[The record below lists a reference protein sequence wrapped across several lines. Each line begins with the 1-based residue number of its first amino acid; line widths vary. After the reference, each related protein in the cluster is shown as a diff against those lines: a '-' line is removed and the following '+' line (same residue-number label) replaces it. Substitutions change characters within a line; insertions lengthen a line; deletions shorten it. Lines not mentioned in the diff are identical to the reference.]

1 MSKILAAN
9 KIIISLFL
17 VLGFISAFLLG
28 NLKFSFDF
36 NQFFPQGDE
45 DIIFYNDFMK
55 DFGADDSFLLIAV
68 KNENSIF
75 EKKFLTDF
83 HQFSLE
89 SKNLPYI
96 KESKSLTTLFY
107 PLKTS
112 FGYTRIPIIH
122 WNDSSRYKTDWNK
135 LKQDKIFLNSLI
147 DKNAT
152 SLVVA
157 LQTKDELN
165 YEQSVELIDKAQRL
179 LKNYNLEEYHLLGR
193 SSFYK
198 AMVKMQEREVLV
210 TTTVS
215 TILVFLILLLVYR
228 RITIVIISLF
238 SIIIALLLF
247 LGLLSLLGKELN
259 VMAAFYPVLM
269 LIVGTSDVIHIM
281 DRYLGELKKGL
292 DRQSAIIITLKEV
305 GVSTLLTS
313 VTTAVGFASLLTSKS
328 TNISDFGINSAMG
341 VMVAYIT
348 VITLTSSLLIAVKKK
363 YLLPKK
369 EALSR
374 WPGNLSHLN
383 RFTQRNS
390 KTILFG
396 SLFFVVCCSVGV
408 TNINTNYQ
416 FKESLPTGSQIAKDF
431 QFFQENYTGFRPLEI
446 AILAKKG
453 HKVTDMVVAKEIEK
467 IEDLIIANRSIGNV
481 QSVNTFSKVI
491 NKAHH
496 LNKQEY
502 YVIPKDEKTYKKY
515 QVEAKRLAR
524 RQLARYVDSSETKGR
539 ITATVLDVGADS
551 LLRIYDEFNS
561 FIISKTDTTLV
572 NFKLTGKGL
581 LLDKNSMYVRQ
592 SLLEG
597 LVIASI
603 IVGLLMVVLFKNIK
617 LLIISLIPNLL
628 SLLFAGALLGFLG
641 IPLEASISI
650 VFAIVFGIAV
660 DDTIHF
666 LSRFKQCRASGLNQ
680 EESLEKTFQET
691 GKALVITTIVLF
703 FGFMVMLFSIHQP
716 SVTVGLLIS
725 VTLLVALV
733 LDLLLLPVIIRKLL

>member
-1 MSKILAAN
+1 MSKILAAK
-9 KIIISLFL
+9 KIVISVFL

-28 NLKFSFDF
+28 DLKFSFDF

-45 DIIFYNDFMK
+45 DIIFYTDFMK

-68 KNENSIF
+68 ENDKTIF
-75 EKKFLTDF
+75 EKKFLADF
-83 HQFSLE
+83 HKFSLE
-89 SKNLPYI
+89 SRNLPYI

-107 PLKTS
+107 PIKTS

-122 WNDSSRYKTDWNK
+122 WNDSSRYKKDWKK
-135 LKQDKIFLNSLI
+135 LKKDGIFLNSLI
-147 DKNAT
+147 DKDAN

-157 LQTKDELN
+157 LDTKDELN
-165 YEQSVELIDKAQRL
+165 YEESLELIGEVQRL
-179 LKNYNLEEYHLLGR
+179 LSNNNLEEYHLLGR

-198 AMVKMQEREVLV
+198 AMVKMQKREVQV
-210 TTTVS
+210 TTLVS
-215 TILVFLILLLVYR
+215 TILVFLILLLVYK
-228 RITIVIISLF
+228 RITIVFISLF
-238 SIIIALLLF
+238 SIVTALLLF

-259 VMAAFYPVLM
+259 VMASFYPVLM

-281 DRYLGELKKGL
+281 DRYLGELRKGL
-292 DRQSAIIITLKEV
+292 ERYAAITITLKGV

-328 TNISDFGINSAMG
+328 TNISAFGFNSAIG
-341 VMVAYIT
+341 VMVAFLT
-348 VITLTSSLLIAVKKK
+348 VITLTSSLLITVKKK
-363 YLLPKK
+363 HLLPKNDAITK
-369 EALSR
+369 
-374 WPGNLSHLN
+374 WPENLSHLN
-383 RFTQRNS
+383 RFTRRNS
-390 KTILFG
+390 KAILLG
-396 SLFFVVCCSVGV
+396 SLVFVVCCSLGV

-416 FKESLPTGSQIAKDF
+416 FNESLPKGSEIANDF
-431 QFFQENYTGFRPLEI
+431 KFFQENYNGFRPLEI
-446 AILAKKG
+446 AILAKEDN
-453 HKVTDMVVAKEIEK
+453 KVTDLVVAKEIEK
-467 IEDLIIANRSIGNV
+467 IEDLMNSNESVGNV
-481 QSVNTFSKVI
+481 QSMLTFFKFV

-496 LNKQEY
+496 LNKEEY
-502 YVIPKDEKTYKKY
+502 YKVPKDGKTYEKY
-515 QVEAKRLAR
+515 KLEAKKLAR
-524 RQLARYVDSSETKGR
+524 SQLARFVDSTETKGR
-539 ITATVLDVGADS
+539 ITATVLDIGTDS
-551 LLRIYDEFNS
+551 LLRIYDQFNS
-561 FIISKTDTTLV
+561 FIKNKTDTTLV

-617 LLIISLIPNLL
+617 LLLISLVPNLL
-628 SLLFAGALLGFLG
+628 SLLFAGALLGFFA

-666 LSRFKQCRASGLNQ
+666 LSRYKQCRTSGLNQ

-691 GKALVITTIVLF
+691 GKALVITTIILF

-725 VTLLVALV
+725 FTLLVALA

>member
-9 KIIISLFL
+9 KIVISLFL

-45 DIIFYNDFMK
+45 DIIFYNEFMK

-75 EKKFLTDF
+75 EKKFLADF

-179 LKNYNLEEYHLLGR
+179 LKNNNLEEYHLLGR

-198 AMVKMQEREVLV
+198 AMVEMQKREVLV

-292 DRQSAIIITLKEV
+292 ERQSAIIITLKEV

-348 VITLTSSLLIAVKKK
+348 VIALTSSLLITVKKK

-369 EALSR
+369 QGLSR
-374 WPGNLSHLN
+374 WPGNLSLLN

-390 KTILFG
+390 KTILLG
-396 SLFFVVCCSVGV
+396 SLLFVVCCSVGV
-408 TNINTNYQ
+408 AKINTNYQ
-416 FKESLPTGSQIAKDF
+416 FKESLPKGSPLAKDF
-431 QFFQENYTGFRPLEI
+431 QFFQEYYTGFRPLEI

-453 HKVTDMVVAKEIEK
+453 HKVTDLVVAKEIEK

-496 LNKQEY
+496 LNKQEF

-515 QVEAKRLAR
+515 QIEAKRLAR

-539 ITATVLDVGADS
+539 ITASVLDVGADS
-551 LLRIYDEFNS
+551 LLRFYDEFNS
-561 FIISKTDTTLV
+561 FIISKTDTNLV

-725 VTLLVALV
+725 FTLLVALV

>member
-1 MSKILAAN
+1 
-9 KIIISLFL
+9 
-17 VLGFISAFLLG
+17 
-28 NLKFSFDF
+28 
-36 NQFFPQGDE
+36 
-45 DIIFYNDFMK
+45 
-55 DFGADDSFLLIAV
+55 
-68 KNENSIF
+68 
-75 EKKFLTDF
+75 
-83 HQFSLE
+83 
-89 SKNLPYI
+89 
-96 KESKSLTTLFY
+96 
-107 PLKTS
+107 
-112 FGYTRIPIIH
+112 
-122 WNDSSRYKTDWNK
+122 
-135 LKQDKIFLNSLI
+135 
-147 DKNAT
+147 
-152 SLVVA
+152 
-157 LQTKDELN
+157 
-165 YEQSVELIDKAQRL
+165 
-179 LKNYNLEEYHLLGR
+179 
-193 SSFYK
+193 
-198 AMVKMQEREVLV
+198 
-210 TTTVS
+210 
-215 TILVFLILLLVYR
+215 
-228 RITIVIISLF
+228 
-238 SIIIALLLF
+238 
-247 LGLLSLLGKELN
+247 
-259 VMAAFYPVLM
+259 
-269 LIVGTSDVIHIM
+269 
-281 DRYLGELKKGL
+281 
-292 DRQSAIIITLKEV
+292 
-305 GVSTLLTS
+305 
-313 VTTAVGFASLLTSKS
+313 
-328 TNISDFGINSAMG
+328 MG

-348 VITLTSSLLIAVKKK
+348 VIALTSSLLISVKKK

-369 EALSR
+369 DALSR
-374 WPGNLSHLN
+374 WPGNLSHIN

-390 KTILFG
+390 KAILLG
-396 SLFFVVCCSVGV
+396 SLFFIVCCSVGV
-408 TNINTNYQ
+408 AKINTNYQ
-416 FKESLPTGSQIAKDF
+416 FKESLPKGSPLAIDF

-453 HKVTDMVVAKEIEK
+453 HKVTDLVVAKEIEK

-496 LNKQEY
+496 LNKQEF

-515 QVEAKRLAR
+515 QIEAKRLAR

-561 FIISKTDTTLV
+561 FIISKIDTSLV

-628 SLLFAGALLGFLG
+628 SLLFAGALLGFLD

-666 LSRFKQCRASGLNQ
+666 LSRFKQCRASGLDQ

-725 VTLLVALV
+725 FTLLVALV

>member
-28 NLKFSFDF
+28 SLKFSFDF

-75 EKKFLTDF
+75 EKKFLADF

-89 SKNLPYI
+89 SRNLPYI

-122 WNDSSRYKTDWNK
+122 WNDSSRYKSDWNK

-147 DKNAT
+147 DKNAI

-179 LKNYNLEEYHLLGR
+179 LKNNNLEEYHLLGR

-198 AMVKMQEREVLV
+198 AMVEMQKREVLV

-292 DRQSAIIITLKEV
+292 ERQSAIIITLKEV

-313 VTTAVGFASLLTSKS
+313 ITTAVGFASLLTSKS
-328 TNISDFGINSAMG
+328 TNISDFGINSAIG
-341 VMVAYIT
+341 VMVAYFT
-348 VITLTSSLLIAVKKK
+348 VIALTSSLLIAVKKK

-369 EALSR
+369 QALSR

-390 KTILFG
+390 KTILLG

-408 TNINTNYQ
+408 ANINTNYQ
-416 FKESLPTGSQIAKDF
+416 FKESLPKGSQIAKDF

-453 HKVTDMVVAKEIEK
+453 HKVTDLVVAKEIEK
-467 IEDLIIANRSIGNV
+467 IEDLIIANKSIGNV

-491 NKAHH
+491 NKAYH

-597 LVIASI
+597 LVIASF

-725 VTLLVALV
+725 FTLLVALI

>member
-9 KIIISLFL
+9 KIVIALFL

-28 NLKFSFDF
+28 DLKFSFDF
-36 NQFFPQGDE
+36 DQFFPQGDE
-45 DIIFYNDFMK
+45 DIIFYTDFRK
-55 DFGADDSFLLIAV
+55 NFGADDSFLLIAV
-68 KNENSIF
+68 ENENSIF
-75 EKKFLTDF
+75 EEKFLADF

-89 SKNLPYI
+89 TKNLPYI
-96 KESKSLTTLFY
+96 KDSKSLTTLFY
-107 PLKTS
+107 PIKTS

-122 WNDSSRYKTDWNK
+122 WNDSTRYERDWK
-135 LKQDKIFLNSLI
+135 KIKQDKIFLNSLI

-157 LQTKDELN
+157 LETKDELN
-165 YEQSVELIDKAQRL
+165 YEQSLELIDEVQRL
-179 LKNYNLEEYHLLGR
+179 LKNNNLEEYHLLGR

-198 AMVKMQEREVLV
+198 AMVKMQKREVLV
-210 TTTVS
+210 TTIVS
-215 TILVFLILLLVYR
+215 TFLVFLMLFLVYK
-228 RITIVIISLF
+228 RITIVFISLF
-238 SIIIALLLF
+238 SIVTALLLF

-281 DRYLGELKKGL
+281 DRYLGELQKGL
-292 DRQSAIIITLKEV
+292 ERHKAITITLKEI

-328 TNISDFGINSAMG
+328 TNISDFGLNSAIG

-348 VITLTSSLLIAVKKK
+348 VIALTSSLLITVEKK

-369 EALSR
+369 DALSK
-374 WPGNLSHLN
+374 WPENLSHLN
-383 RFTQRNS
+383 RFTQRNP
-390 KTILFG
+390 KAILFG
-396 SLFFVVCCSVGV
+396 SLIFVVCCTIGV

-416 FKESLPTGSQIAKDF
+416 FKESLPTGSQIATDF
-431 QFFQENYTGFRPLEI
+431 KFFQENYTGFRPLEI
-446 AILAKKG
+446 AILAKEDY
-453 HKVTDMVVAKEIEK
+453 KVTDLVVANEIEK
-467 IEDLIIANRSIGNV
+467 IEDLINSNESIGNV
-481 QSVNTFSKVI
+481 QSMLTFFKFV

-502 YVIPKDEKTYKKY
+502 YEVPKDEKTYMKY
-515 QVEAKRLAR
+515 KLEAKKLAR
-524 RQLARYVDSSETKGR
+524 RQFARYVDSTETKGR
-539 ITATVLDVGADS
+539 LTATVLDVGADS
-551 LLRIYDEFNS
+551 LLRIYDQFNS
-561 FIISKTDTTLV
+561 FIKNKTDTTLV

-617 LLIISLIPNLL
+617 LLLISLIPNLL
-628 SLLFAGALLGFLG
+628 SLLFAGALLGFLD

-666 LSRFKQCRASGLNQ
+666 LSRFKQCRSSGLNQ

-691 GKALVITTIVLF
+691 GKALIITTIILF

-725 VTLLVALV
+725 FTLLVALA

>member
-28 NLKFSFDF
+28 SLKFSFDF

-75 EKKFLTDF
+75 EKKFLADF

-89 SKNLPYI
+89 SRNLPYI

-122 WNDSSRYKTDWNK
+122 WNDSSRYKSDWNK

-147 DKNAT
+147 DKNAI

-179 LKNYNLEEYHLLGR
+179 LKNNNLEEYHLLGR

-198 AMVKMQEREVLV
+198 AMVEMQKREVLV

-238 SIIIALLLF
+238 SIVIALLLF

-292 DRQSAIIITLKEV
+292 ERQSAIIITLKEV

-313 VTTAVGFASLLTSKS
+313 ITTAVGFASLLTSKS
-328 TNISDFGINSAMG
+328 TNISDFGINSAIG
-341 VMVAYIT
+341 VMVAYFT
-348 VITLTSSLLIAVKKK
+348 VIALTSSLLIAVKKK

-369 EALSR
+369 QALSR

-390 KTILFG
+390 KTILLG

-408 TNINTNYQ
+408 ANINTNYQ
-416 FKESLPTGSQIAKDF
+416 FKESLPKGSQIAKDF

-453 HKVTDMVVAKEIEK
+453 HKVTDLVVAKEIEK
-467 IEDLIIANRSIGNV
+467 IEDLIIANKSIGNV

-491 NKAHH
+491 NKAYH

-597 LVIASI
+597 LVIASF

-725 VTLLVALV
+725 FTLLVALI

>member
-1 MSKILAAN
+1 MRKILAAK
-9 KIIISLFL
+9 KIVISVFL

-28 NLKFSFDF
+28 DLKFSFDF

-45 DIIFYNDFMK
+45 DIIFYTEFMK

-68 KNENSIF
+68 KNDNTIF
-75 EKKFLTDF
+75 ENKFLSDF
-83 HQFSLE
+83 HQFSLQ
-89 SKNLPYI
+89 SRNLPHI

-122 WNDSSRYKTDWNK
+122 WNDSSRYKKDWKK
-135 LKQDKIFLNSLI
+135 LKQDQIFINSLI
-147 DKNAT
+147 DKDAT

-157 LQTKDELN
+157 LETKDELN
-165 YEQSVELIDKAQRL
+165 YEESLELIDEVQRL
-179 LKNYNLEEYHLLGR
+179 LNKNNLEEYHFLGR

-198 AMVKMQEREVLV
+198 AMVQMQKREVQV
-210 TTTVS
+210 TTLVS
-215 TILVFLILLLVYR
+215 TILVFLILLLVYK
-228 RITIVIISLF
+228 RITIVFISLF
-238 SIIIALLLF
+238 SIVTALLLF
-247 LGLLSLLGKELN
+247 LGALSLLGKELN

-281 DRYLGELKKGL
+281 DRYLGELRKGL
-292 DRQSAIIITLKEV
+292 DRTKAITITLKEV
-305 GVSTLLTS
+305 GISTLLTS

-328 TNISDFGINSAMG
+328 TNISAFGLNSAIG

-348 VITLTSSLLIAVKKK
+348 VIALTSSLLITVKKK

-369 EALSR
+369 DSLSK
-374 WPGNLSHLN
+374 WPKNLSQLN

-396 SLFFVVCCSVGV
+396 SLIFVVCCILGV

-416 FKESLPTGSQIAKDF
+416 FKESLPRGSQIATDF
-431 QFFQENYTGFRPLEI
+431 KFFQENYSGFRPLEI
-446 AILAKKG
+446 AILAKED
-453 HKVTDMVVAKEIEK
+453 HKVTDMVVANEIEK
-467 IEDLIIANRSIGNV
+467 IEDLIHSNESIGNA
-481 QSVNTFSKVI
+481 QSILTFLKFV

-502 YVIPKDEKTYKKY
+502 YEVPKDQKTYEKY
-515 QVEAKRLAR
+515 KLEAKKLVG
-524 RQLARYVDSSETKGR
+524 RQFAKYVDSTETKGR

-551 LLRIYDEFNS
+551 LLRIYEQFNS
-561 FIISKTDTTLV
+561 FIKNKTDTTLV

-617 LLIISLIPNLL
+617 LLIIALIPNLL
-628 SLLFAGALLGFLG
+628 SLLFAGALLGFLA
-641 IPLEASISI
+641 IPLEASISV

-666 LSRFKQCRASGLNQ
+666 LSRFKQCRSSGLNQ

-691 GKALVITTIVLF
+691 GKALVITTIILF

-716 SVTVGLLIS
+716 SLTVGLLIS
-725 VTLLVALV
+725 FTLLVALA
-733 LDLLLLPVIIRKLL
+733 LDLILLPVIIRKML